1 MEETVRE
8 FFREQSIVLAL
19 LKAEELSLLFPIAPG
34 FTQSHFL
41 LLCLL
46 LKVLSTAEFSL
57 PVREQ
62 ISCFASDAEH
72 WQGREHSWLN
82 KLPNRP
88 SLALLN
94 SHALLRRRPS
104 IFQPQWW
111 SGQHSVRSIMYK
123 AHLLYDSLDFFS
135 WQFTLCPTF
144 CSHREKPADN
154 RKPKAVFP
162 RH

>member
-1 MEETVRE
+1 MRE
-8 FFREQSIVLAL
+8 VCREHSVMLAL
-19 LKAEELSLLFPIAPG
+19 WKAMQILLFYQPLISPKVPFCFYACCWK
-34 FTQSHFL
+34 
-41 LLCLL
+41 CL
-46 LKVLSTAEFSL
+46 ARQDFFL
-57 PVREQ
+57 PVREP
-62 ISCFASDAEH
+62 ILWFLRDVRC

-123 AHLLYDSLDFFS
+123 AHLLYDSLDFSS

-144 CSHREKPADN
+144 CSHREKTC
-154 RKPKAVFP
+154 RQ
-162 RH
+162 

>member
-1 MEETVRE
+1 MARE
-8 FFREQSIVLAL
+8 FFREQSMVLAL
-19 LKAEELSLLFPIAPG
+19 LKAIEMLLPLPIAPD

-46 LKVLSTAEFSL
+46 WKVFSTAEFSL

-62 ISCFASDAEH
+62 ISCFASDVQR
-72 WQGREHSWLN
+72 WQGRERSWLN

-94 SHALLRRRPS
+94 LHALLRRRPS

-123 AHLLYDSLDFFS
+123 AHLLYDSLDFSS

-144 CSHREKPADN
+144 CSHGEKPADN

-162 RH
+162 RRKMA